1 MRHPLALL
9 LLFAVALAV
18 SGIGSSSWAEEPSPA
33 RPAVRRA
40 LIKTSMGDIEVELWP
55 GVAPK
60 TVEIFLGLAD
70 GTGTFSD
77 GRNPSKKVTIT
88 KPFYDG
94 LKFHR
99 VIKGFMLQG
108 GCPRG
113 NGTGNAGFMFGDE
126 INAKALGLDR
136 LKAFE
141 NGRPHGWLLIHNQAD
156 FMRTLFVPMAKKM
169 GIDPRDRK
177 TMKSREAE
185 IMAKLGKM
193 SLMEAYENLG
203 YKYDGNLPSE
213 KPLKGRLALANA
225 GPDTNSSQFFIN
237 LGDTPHLTG
246 KHTVFGKVTKGMDI
260 AERIGNVK
268 VGQGSVPLTPVKILS
283 IRSIRQ
289 AAPVR

>member
-1 MRHPLALL
+1 MRHPLAVLL
-9 LLFAVALAV
+9 VLTAAVVV
-18 SGIGSSSWAEEPSPA
+18 SGIGSSSWAGEPTAA

-40 LIKTSMGDIEVELWP
+40 LIKTSLGDIEVELWP
-55 GVAPK
+55 QVAPK
-60 TVEIFLGLAD
+60 TVAIFLGLAN

-77 GRNPSKKVTIT
+77 VRNPSKKVTIT
-88 KPFYDG
+88 KPFYDD
-94 LKFHR
+94 LQFHR

-113 NGTGNAGFMFGDE
+113 DGTGNAGFMFADE
-126 INAKALGLDR
+126 INAKALGLDKLR
-136 LKAFE
+136 AFT
-141 NGRPHGWLLIHNQAD
+141 NGRPHGWLLIRNQAD

-169 GIDPRDRK
+169 GIDPRDQR
-177 TMKSREAE
+177 TIQAREAE

-203 YKYDGNLPSE
+203 YKYVGNLPSE

-246 KHTVFGKVTKGMDI
+246 KHTVFGKVTKGMDV
-260 AERIGNVK
+260 AEKIGNVK
-268 VGQGSVPLTPVKILS
+268 VGQGAVPLTPVKILS
-283 IRSIRQ
+283 IRSIR
-289 AAPVR
+289 